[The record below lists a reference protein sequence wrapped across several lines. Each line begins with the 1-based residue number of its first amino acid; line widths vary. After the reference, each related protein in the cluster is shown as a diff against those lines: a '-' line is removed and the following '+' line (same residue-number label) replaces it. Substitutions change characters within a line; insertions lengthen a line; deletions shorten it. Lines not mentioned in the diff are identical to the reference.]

1 MVSDQDTQ
9 SGSGEFVRRRFSM
22 KQRQDQM
29 LDELS
34 DDRFASRSE
43 ALRVAVEDL
52 HETLRGDS
60 KQPLQAL
67 EERIGD
73 LATKLEEISDQLDE
87 QQSPKTRESPE
98 PLTET
103 IPVDQLND
111 EVYKAVSELGFSTK
125 SDIAAESGLSELRV
139 HETLLRLTEKELVS
153 SLENDGETFYRPA
166 PHSA

>member
-9 SGSGEFVRRRFSM
+9 SGSSEFVRRRFSM

-52 HETLRGDS
+52 HETLREDS

-87 QQSPKTRESPE
+87 QQSPTTRESPE
-98 PLTET
+98 PSTEAT
-103 IPVDQLND
+103 PVDQLND
-111 EVYKAVSELGFSTK
+111 QVYKTVSEIGFSTK
-125 SDIAAESGLSELRV
+125 SDIAAKSGLSELEV
-139 HETLLRLTEKELVS
+139 HETLLRLSEKELVS
-153 SLENDGETFYRPA
+153 SLENDGDTVYRPA
-166 PHSA
+166 PHST